1 MIQIAKVLRQKT
13 SVRKTSLS
21 KKHVRLFLSMASLL
35 RSDKD
40 SNLSRQKASHATR
53 LAVLGSSDQTLLET
67 KTISDRKPMALRQP
81 HQVSST
87 HPLLRT
93 TSSMKTQ
100 IRTAWKTSEG
110 REELTF
116 QPSRGHSNS
125 LHNSSLKTASRKSR
139 LPSNEAQISFA
150 SRSSASKWRNSK
162 AISPAGPNQRSRSS
176 SFRGKRIR
184 LLTSNSRTEGP
195 L

>member
-1 MIQIAKVLRQKT
+1 MIQIVKVRRQRT
-13 SVRKTSLS
+13 SVRKTSSS
-21 KKHVRLFLSMASLL
+21 KKHARLFLSMASLL

-40 SNLSRQKASHATR
+40 SNLSRQKACHATR
-53 LAVLGSSDQTLLET
+53 QAVLELSDQTLLET

-81 HQVSST
+81 RQVLSI
-87 HPLLRT
+87 HPLLKT

-100 IRTAWKTSEG
+100 IRTACKTSEG

-116 QPSRGHSNS
+116 QPSRGRSNS

-139 LPSNEAQISFA
+139 LPSSEAQLSFA

-162 AISPAGPNQRSRSS
+162 VISPAGPNQRSRSS
-176 SFRGKRIR
+176 SCRGKRTR
-184 LLTSNSRTEGP
+184 LLISNNRTKGP